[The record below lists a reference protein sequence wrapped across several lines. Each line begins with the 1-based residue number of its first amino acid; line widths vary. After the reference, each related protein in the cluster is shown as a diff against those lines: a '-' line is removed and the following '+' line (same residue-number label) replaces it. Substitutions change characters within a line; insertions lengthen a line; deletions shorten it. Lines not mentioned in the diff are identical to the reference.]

1 MENRKISME
10 NIVLIGMPGAGKSTV
25 GVVLAKRLGYQFLD
39 SDLVIQEHY
48 GKLLQELIEEHGVEG
63 FWDIEDEIN
72 ASIKRKKTV
81 ITTGGSAVYGKNA
94 MKHFQKTATIIYLQL
109 PYAEIEERV
118 GDLQTRG
125 VTVRPGQNLWELYQE
140 RLPLYERYADLTIDC
155 YRKSLREIVVEICER
170 LQERTELSNQT
181 KGRTKKADKA
191 SSKQD
196 LMRNTEEE
204 LTDSSIEGKSTHI
217 KKEPLKD
224 KDIREPL
231 FTFLEEYYGKMRI
244 IEEKTMGKSR
254 ADVVMVL
261 PDALYGIEIKSDAD
275 TYVRLADQIKD
286 YDRYF
291 DYNIIVVGT
300 SHGEHVPEHVPAY
313 WGIITVEIVDEKFD
327 FYVLRKPLPN
337 PKVKWKKKLELLW
350 RPELAQLQE
359 WNEMPKYKQLS
370 KAKLFDKILERVPEK
385 ISEELLRAQVSEL
398 LFERDYSKVQEVL
411 AEYRKGELE
420 KQIEQET
427 DPEERKRLMDELKQ
441 RQRIAKKNLG
451 TRPRRRRRRKII

>member
-1 MENRKISME
+1 MD

-48 GKLLQELIEEHGVEG
+48 GKLLQELIEEYGVEG
-63 FWDIEDEIN
+63 FWNIEDEVN
-72 ASIKRKKTV
+72 ATIKRKKTV
-81 ITTGGSAVYGKNA
+81 IATGGSAVYGKNA
-94 MKHFQKTATIIYLQL
+94 MEHFRKTATIIYLRL

-140 RLPLYERYADLTIDC
+140 RLPLYERYADMTIDC
-155 YRKSLREIVVEICER
+155 HGKTLREIVVEICER
-170 LQERTELSNQT
+170 LQEDEALKKSARSR
-181 KGRTKKADKA
+181 GRKVTTKKSGMEVQQEVFD
-191 SSKQD
+191 
-196 LMRNTEEE
+196 E
-204 LTDSSIEGKSTHI
+204 KSLRMQR
-217 KKEPLKD
+217 EPLKD

-231 FTFLEEYYGKMRI
+231 FSFLEEYYGKMRI
-244 IEEKTMGKSR
+244 IEEKTMGRSR

-291 DYNIIVVGT
+291 DYNIVVVGT

-313 WGIITVEIVDEKFD
+313 WGIITVEIVDGRFD

-370 KAKLFDKILERVPEK
+370 KAKVFDKILERVPEK

-420 KQIEQET
+420 KQIDKET

-441 RQRIAKKNLG
+441 RQKIAKQNLG
-451 TRPRRRRRRKII
+451 TRPRRRRRRKGI

>member
-1 MENRKISME
+1 MENL
-10 NIVLIGMPGAGKSTV
+10 VLIGMPGAGKSTV

-72 ASIKRKKTV
+72 ASLKRKKTV
-81 ITTGGSAVYGKNA
+81 IATGGSAVYGKNA

-155 YRKSLREIVVEICER
+155 YGKSLREIVMEICER
-170 LQERTELSNQT
+170 LQEYATKQPKQT
-181 KGRTKKADKA
+181 KGKTSKA
-191 SSKQD
+191 S
-196 LMRNTEEE
+196 
-204 LTDSSIEGKSTHI
+204 LTDGEQKVSSSKEKSE
-217 KKEPLKD
+217 KKTEVLKD

-231 FTFLEEYYGKMRI
+231 FSFLEEYYGKMRI

-291 DYNIIVVGT
+291 DYNIVVVGT

-441 RQRIAKKNLG
+441 RQKIAKKNLG
-451 TRPRRRRRRKII
+451 TRPRRRRRRRII

>member
-1 MENRKISME
+1 MENL
-10 NIVLIGMPGAGKSTV
+10 VLIGMPGAGKSTV

-63 FWDIEDEIN
+63 FWDIEDEVN
-72 ASIKRKKTV
+72 ASIRRKKSV
-81 ITTGGSAVYGKNA
+81 IATGGSAVYGKNA
-94 MKHFQKTATIIYLQL
+94 MEHFQKTATIIYLQL

-155 YRKSLREIVVEICER
+155 YGKSLREIVLEICER
-170 LQERTELSNQT
+170 LEEAAS
-181 KGRTKKADKA
+181 TKKNKK
-191 SSKQD
+191 SPG
-196 LMRNTEEE
+196 RN
-204 LTDSSIEGKSTHI
+204 S
-217 KKEPLKD
+217 KKEVPSGEADSDVPEKLTRKRKEVLTESFDEKKHIQREILRD

-231 FTFLEEYYGKMRI
+231 FSFLEEYYGKMRI

-291 DYNIIVVGT
+291 DYNLVVVGT

-313 WGIITVEIVDEKFD
+313 WGIITVEIVDGKFD

-427 DPEERKRLMDELKQ
+427 DPKERKRLMDELKQ
-441 RQRIAKKNLG
+441 KQKIAKQNLG
-451 TRPRRRRRRKII
+451 TRPRRRRRRRTI

>member
-1 MENRKISME
+1 
-10 NIVLIGMPGAGKSTV
+10 
-25 GVVLAKRLGYQFLD
+25 
-39 SDLVIQEHY
+39 
-48 GKLLQELIEEHGVEG
+48 
-63 FWDIEDEIN
+63 
-72 ASIKRKKTV
+72 
-81 ITTGGSAVYGKNA
+81 
-94 MKHFQKTATIIYLQL
+94 
-109 PYAEIEERV
+109 
-118 GDLQTRG
+118 
-125 VTVRPGQNLWELYQE
+125 
-140 RLPLYERYADLTIDC
+140 
-155 YRKSLREIVVEICER
+155 
-170 LQERTELSNQT
+170 
-181 KGRTKKADKA
+181 
-191 SSKQD
+191 
-196 LMRNTEEE
+196 MRNTEEE

>member
-1 MENRKISME
+1 ME

-48 GKLLQELIEEHGVEG
+48 GKLLQELIEEYGVEG
-63 FWDIEDEIN
+63 FWNIEDEVN
-72 ASIKRKKTV
+72 ATIKRKKTV
-81 ITTGGSAVYGKNA
+81 IATGGSAVYGKNA
-94 MKHFQKTATIIYLQL
+94 MEYFQKTATIIYLQL

-118 GDLQTRG
+118 GELQTRG

-155 YRKSLREIVVEICER
+155 YGKSLREIVVEICER
-170 LQERTELSNQT
+170 LQEDEALKKSARSR
-181 KGRTKKADKA
+181 GRQAKTKKPGVEV
-191 SSKQD
+191 QQ
-196 LMRNTEEE
+196 
-204 LTDSSIEGKSTHI
+204 EGFDEKSLRMQR
-217 KKEPLKD
+217 EPLKD

-231 FTFLEEYYGKMRI
+231 FSFLEEYYGKMRI

-291 DYNIIVVGT
+291 DYNIVVVGT
-300 SHGEHVPEHVPAY
+300 SHGEHVSEHVPAY
-313 WGIITVEIVDEKFD
+313 WGIITVEIVDGTFD

-370 KAKLFDKILERVPEK
+370 KAKLFDKILERVPGK

-441 RQRIAKKNLG
+441 RQKIAKQNLS
-451 TRPRRRRRRKII
+451 TRPRRRRRRKGI

>member
-1 MENRKISME
+1 ME

-48 GKLLQELIEEHGVEG
+48 GKLLQELIEEYGVEG
-63 FWDIEDEIN
+63 FWNIEDEVN
-72 ASIKRKKTV
+72 ATIKRKKTV
-81 ITTGGSAVYGKNA
+81 IATGGSAVYGKNA
-94 MKHFQKTATIIYLQL
+94 MEHFRKTATIIYLRL

-140 RLPLYERYADLTIDC
+140 RLPLYERYADMTIDC
-155 YRKSLREIVVEICER
+155 HGKTLREIVVEICER
-170 LQERTELSNQT
+170 LKEDEALKKSARSR
-181 KGRTKKADKA
+181 GRKVTTKKSGMEVQQEVFD
-191 SSKQD
+191 
-196 LMRNTEEE
+196 E
-204 LTDSSIEGKSTHI
+204 KSLRMQR
-217 KKEPLKD
+217 EPLKD

-231 FTFLEEYYGKMRI
+231 FSFLEEYYGKMRI
-244 IEEKTMGKSR
+244 IEEKTMGRSR

-291 DYNIIVVGT
+291 DYNIVVVGT

-313 WGIITVEIVDEKFD
+313 WGIITVEIVDGRFD

-420 KQIEQET
+420 KQIDKET

-441 RQRIAKKNLG
+441 RQKIAKQNLG
-451 TRPRRRRRRKII
+451 TRPRRRRRRKGI

>member
-1 MENRKISME
+1 ME

-48 GKLLQELIEEHGVEG
+48 GKLLQELIEEYGVEG
-63 FWDIEDEIN
+63 FWDVEDEIN

-81 ITTGGSAVYGKNA
+81 IATGGSAVYGKNA
-94 MKHFQKTATIIYLQL
+94 MEHFRKMATIIYLQL

-140 RLPLYERYADLTIDC
+140 RLPLYERYADMTIDC
-155 YRKSLREIVVEICER
+155 YGKSLREIVVEICEQ
-170 LQERTELSNQT
+170 LQEDEALKKSARSR
-181 KGRTKKADKA
+181 GRQAKTKKPCVEV
-191 SSKQD
+191 QQ
-196 LMRNTEEE
+196 
-204 LTDSSIEGKSTHI
+204 EGFDEKSLRMQR
-217 KKEPLKD
+217 EPLKD

-231 FTFLEEYYGKMRI
+231 FSFLEEYYGKMRI
-244 IEEKTMGKSR
+244 IEEKTMGRSR

-291 DYNIIVVGT
+291 DYNIVVVGT

-313 WGIITVEIVDEKFD
+313 WGIITVEIVDGRFD

-420 KQIEQET
+420 KQIDKET

-441 RQRIAKKNLG
+441 RQKIAKQNLG
-451 TRPRRRRRRKII
+451 TRPRRRRRRKGI

>member
-1 MENRKISME
+1 ME

-48 GKLLQELIEEHGVEG
+48 GKLLQELIEEYGVEG
-63 FWDIEDEIN
+63 FWDVEDEIN

-81 ITTGGSAVYGKNA
+81 IATGGSAVYGKKA
-94 MKHFQKTATIIYLQL
+94 MEHFQKTSTIIYLRL

-155 YRKSLREIVVEICER
+155 YGKSLREIVVEICER
-170 LQERTELSNQT
+170 LQEDEALKKSARSR
-181 KGRTKKADKA
+181 GRQAKTKKPGVEV
-191 SSKQD
+191 QQ
-196 LMRNTEEE
+196 
-204 LTDSSIEGKSTHI
+204 EGFDEKGLRMQR
-217 KKEPLKD
+217 EPLKD

-231 FTFLEEYYGKMRI
+231 FSFLEEYYGKMRI

-291 DYNIIVVGT
+291 DYNIVVVGT

-313 WGIITVEIVDEKFD
+313 WGIITVEIVDGRFD

-441 RQRIAKKNLG
+441 RQKNAKQNLG
-451 TRPRRRRRRKII
+451 TRPRRRRRRKGI

>member
-1 MENRKISME
+1 MQR
-10 NIVLIGMPGAGKSTV
+10 
-25 GVVLAKRLGYQFLD
+25 
-39 SDLVIQEHY
+39 
-48 GKLLQELIEEHGVEG
+48 
-63 FWDIEDEIN
+63 
-72 ASIKRKKTV
+72 
-81 ITTGGSAVYGKNA
+81 
-94 MKHFQKTATIIYLQL
+94 
-109 PYAEIEERV
+109 
-118 GDLQTRG
+118 
-125 VTVRPGQNLWELYQE
+125 
-140 RLPLYERYADLTIDC
+140 
-155 YRKSLREIVVEICER
+155 
-170 LQERTELSNQT
+170 
-181 KGRTKKADKA
+181 
-191 SSKQD
+191 
-196 LMRNTEEE
+196 
-204 LTDSSIEGKSTHI
+204 
-217 KKEPLKD
+217 EPLKD

-231 FTFLEEYYGKMRI
+231 FSFLEEYYGKMRI
-244 IEEKTMGKSR
+244 IEEKTMGRSR

-291 DYNIIVVGT
+291 DYNIVVVGT

-313 WGIITVEIVDEKFD
+313 WGIITVEIVDGRFD

-420 KQIEQET
+420 KQIDKET

-441 RQRIAKKNLG
+441 RQKIAKQNLG
-451 TRPRRRRRRKII
+451 TRPRRRRRRKGI